1 VPPEYVCQFAWS
13 DIYNSSNEPGRMI
26 SVILLTLV
34 VKRYIIAIRKAKV
47 NIRKM
52 NMAMK
57 KSVIIFSI
65 FVLLLAVLATA
76 GCASDTRSAK
86 SSLKQFFT
94 YQKYNQW
101 EQVWGMLHPDSQ
113 ATWDSEDEFILKYDQ
128 PLINLISYE
137 LEKAETVSSWNS
149 RSLQKTYSD
158 VVEIPVTLTYSRQ
171 YGETQRSTI
180 VHAVKYNGNW
190 KFFLNK

>member
-1 VPPEYVCQFAWS
+1 
-13 DIYNSSNEPGRMI
+13 MI
-26 SVILLTLV
+26 SVILLTLA
-34 VKRYIIAIRKAKV
+34 VKRYIIAIRKVMV
-47 NIRKM
+47 NIR
-52 NMAMK
+52 NITIK
-57 KSVIIFSI
+57 KPVIIFSI
-65 FVLLLAVLATA
+65 LVLLLSMLAAT

-86 SSLKQFFT
+86 SELKQFFT

-128 PLINLISYE
+128 PLVNLVSYK
-137 LEKAETVSSWNS
+137 LEKAGTASSWNS

-158 VVEIPVTLTYSRQ
+158 VVEIPVTLIYSRQ
-171 YGETQRSTI
+171 YGETERSTI
-180 VHAVKYNGNW
+180 VHAVKYNGDW

>member
-1 VPPEYVCQFAWS
+1 
-13 DIYNSSNEPGRMI
+13 MI
-26 SVILLTLV
+26 SVILLTLAI
-34 VKRYIIAIRKAKV
+34 KRYIIAIKKAMV
-47 NIRKM
+47 NVRNM

-57 KSVIIFSI
+57 KTVIIFSI
-65 FVLLLAVLATA
+65 LVLLLSVLGTA

-86 SSLKQFFT
+86 SSLKQFFA
-94 YQKYNQW
+94 YQQYNQW

-113 ATWDSEDEFILKYDQ
+113 ATWDSEEEFILKYDQ
-128 PLINLISYE
+128 PLVNLVSYK

-190 KFFLNK
+190 KFLLNK